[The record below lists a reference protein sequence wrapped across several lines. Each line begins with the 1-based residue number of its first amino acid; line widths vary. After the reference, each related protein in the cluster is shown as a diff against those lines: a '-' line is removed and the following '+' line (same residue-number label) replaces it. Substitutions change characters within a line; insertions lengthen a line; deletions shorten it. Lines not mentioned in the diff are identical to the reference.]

1 MCVIGI
7 LCGCLCA
14 SLEFCVC
21 SHAHWRVLAYYSYKN
36 GSKLFLYCEVLICRR
51 RHKNDC
57 LCAICVLKR
66 RRREREEN
74 ARLAKGHIGATDNSY
89 TEETQQEV
97 Q

>member
-1 MCVIGI
+1 MHIGGFWLII
-7 LCGCLCA
+7 LTKM
-14 SLEFCVC
+14 VQ
-21 SHAHWRVLAYYSYKN
+21 
-36 GSKLFLYCEVLICRR
+36 KLFLYCEVLICRR

-74 ARLAKGHIGATDNSY
+74 ARLAKGHIGATDNNY

>member
-1 MCVIGI
+1 MCAH
-7 LCGCLCA
+7 LHNR
-14 SLEFCVC
+14 EFCLIILTKMVQ
-21 SHAHWRVLAYYSYKN
+21 
-36 GSKLFLYCEVLICRR
+36 KLFLYCEVLICRR

-74 ARLAKGHIGATDNSY
+74 ARLAKGHVGATDNNY

>member
-1 MCVIGI
+1 MHIGKFWLII
-7 LCGCLCA
+7 LTKM
-14 SLEFCVC
+14 VQ
-21 SHAHWRVLAYYSYKN
+21 
-36 GSKLFLYCEVLICRR
+36 KLFLYCEVLICRR

-74 ARLAKGHIGATDNSY
+74 ARLAKGHIGATDNNY

>member
-1 MCVIGI
+1 MHIGEFWLII
-7 LCGCLCA
+7 LA
-14 SLEFCVC
+14 KMVQ
-21 SHAHWRVLAYYSYKN
+21 
-36 GSKLFLYCEVLICRR
+36 KLFLYCEVLICRR

-74 ARLAKGHIGATDNSY
+74 ARLAKGHIGATDNNY

>member
-1 MCVIGI
+1 MPVRII
-7 LCGCLCA
+7 
-14 SLEFCVC
+14 
-21 SHAHWRVLAYYSYKN
+21 RVLCVLTCTLEN
-36 GSKLFLYCEVLICRR
+36 LYCEVLICRR

-74 ARLAKGHIGATDNSY
+74 ARLAKGHIGATDNNY

>member
-1 MCVIGI
+1 MHIGEFWLII
-7 LCGCLCA
+7 LTKM
-14 SLEFCVC
+14 VQ
-21 SHAHWRVLAYYSYKN
+21 
-36 GSKLFLYCEVLICRR
+36 KLFLYCGVLICRR

-74 ARLAKGHIGATDNSY
+74 ARLAKGHIGATDNNY

>member
-1 MCVIGI
+1 MHIGEFWLII
-7 LCGCLCA
+7 LTKM
-14 SLEFCVC
+14 VQ
-21 SHAHWRVLAYYSYKN
+21 
-36 GSKLFLYCEVLICRR
+36 KLFLYCEVLICRR

-74 ARLAKGHIGATDNSY
+74 ARLAKGHIGATDNNY